1 MRRLPAGLLAGL
13 LLCSAAA
20 SPAAAADQDDD
31 RQPILLTADAV
42 DYDTTTGVTIAR
54 GHVELS
60 RGNRRVLADR
70 ISYDPATRKVVA
82 EGDVALLEPDGNTL
96 FVRRL
101 EIDDDLRE
109 GFVENVAARLVDKS
123 VLAAASGERR
133 AGNVSTLHKAVYSPC
148 PVCAE
153 PGSAPLWQLKA
164 ERVEHD
170 QAEQVIRYRDAWFE
184 LFGLPVG
191 YLPYFEH
198 PDPTVKKRSG
208 FLAPS
213 IGSRSELGLFAQVP
227 YYYVLAPNRDVT
239 LAPVFYSEAEPVLVA
254 ELRDLQRAGMT
265 QLSGSLTYTDAYQA
279 NAALPPDGQEVRG
292 HIRGSGRYALG
303 PDGAAGFELFLA
315 SDPTY
320 LDRYNFSDEDVLQNR
335 AYFERIW
342 ERNYWGLNAYG
353 FQGLRP
359 EDDQSLIPVA
369 LPLAEASLR
378 STPDALGAMWTLDAN
393 LLALTRGEGLDSRR
407 ASLRGGYELPWTGS
421 FGDLWRLGASLRGDI
436 YYTDGDPTTFQDNGN
451 TQATGRVLPMLT
463 LDWSLPLARNDDGW
477 QHVIEPVVAGVLT
490 TYGGNPE
497 EIPNEDSTDLEFD
510 DTNLFE
516 PIRFTGLDRIESGPK
531 VSYGLRFGS
540 YADSGA
546 SVSGLIGQSW
556 RAADDDLFAQGSGL
570 EDNLSDFVGRIQAAP
585 YPWLDLN
592 YRFRLARDLGSIPRN
607 DLYTV
612 FGPRWLRFTLGYLSL
627 AQERGDEPSQSIDE
641 REELTAAIR
650 VQVTEDLAL
659 SARTRRDL
667 QTDQTIANTFGLIY
681 THPCL
686 TLLAGYERNYTRNRD
701 VGPSST
707 FMVRVNF
714 RNLGEIG
721 AGGDLGARVQ

>member
-1 MRRLPAGLLAGL
+1 MRRVVAGALTGSLLASGATL
-13 LLCSAAA
+13 GAERIAE
-20 SPAAAADQDDD
+20 DDD
-31 RQPILLTADAV
+31 TTPIVLTADAV
-42 DYDTTTGVTIAR
+42 DYDTATGVTVAR

-70 ISYDPATRKVVA
+70 ISYDPATRKVTA

-109 GFVENVAARLVDKS
+109 GFVENVAARLADGS
-123 VLAAASGERR
+123 ALAATSGERR
-133 AGNVSTLHKAVYSPC
+133 AGNVSTLRQAVYSPC
-148 PVCAE
+148 PICAE

-164 ERVEHD
+164 ETVEHD
-170 QAEQVIRYRDAWFE
+170 QTEQVIRYRDAWFE
-184 LFGLPVG
+184 LFGVPVG
-191 YLPYFEH
+191 YSPYFEH

-239 LAPVFYSEAEPVLVA
+239 VAPIFYSESEPVLVA
-254 ELRDLQRAGMT
+254 ELRDLQPAGMT
-265 QLSGSLTYTDAYQA
+265 QLSGSITYTDAYQA
-279 NAALPPDGQEVRG
+279 NSALPPDGQEARG
-292 HIRGSGRYALG
+292 HIRGTGRYALG
-303 PDGAAGFELFLA
+303 PDGATGFELFLA

-335 AYFERIW
+335 GYVERIW

-359 EDDQSLIPVA
+359 SDDQSLIPIA

-378 STPDALGAMWTLDAN
+378 SPTDALGAIWTLDAN
-393 LLALTRGEGLDSRR
+393 LLALTRSEGLDTRR
-407 ASLRGGYELPWTGS
+407 ASLRGGYELPWTGRY
-421 FGDLWRLGASLRGDI
+421 GDLWRLGASLRGDI
-436 YYTDGDPTTFQDNGN
+436 YYTDGDPLTLQDNGDE
-451 TQATGRVLPMLT
+451 QATGRILPMLT
-463 LDWSLPLARNDDGW
+463 LDWSLPLVRNDAEW

-497 EIPNEDSTDLEFD
+497 DIPNEDSTDLEFD

-516 PIRFTGLDRIESGPK
+516 PIRFTGLDRVESGPK

-540 YADSGA
+540 YAASGA
-546 SVSGLIGQSW
+546 SVSGLFGQSW
-556 RAADDDLFAQGSGL
+556 RAADDDLFARGSGL
-570 EDNLSDFVGRIQAAP
+570 EDNLSDFVGRVQASP
-585 YPWLDLN
+585 YPWIDVA

-607 DLYTV
+607 DLYALV
-612 FGPRWLRFTLGYLSL
+612 GPRWLRVTLGYLSL
-627 AQERGDEPSQSIDE
+627 AQENGDQPGQSISE
-641 REELTAAIR
+641 REELTAALR
-650 VQVTEDLAL
+650 VQVTDSLAL

-667 QTDQTIANTFGLIY
+667 QTDQTIADTFGLIY

-701 VGPSST
+701 VAPSST
-707 FMVRVNF
+707 FMLRVNF

-721 AGGDLGARVQ
+721 AGGDLGSRVR